1 MTTLKG
7 ELDWIGN
14 VNTLASRELLGG
26 STGVT
31 LNVTVTEYNQCKW
44 MTLSKNMNILELT
57 RTQIV
62 LFLYNYCIIIV

>member
-14 VNTLASRELLGG
+14 VNTLASRELLRD

-44 MTLSKNMNILELT
+44 KTLPENMNILEL
-57 RTQIV
+57 RFRHYI
-62 LFLYNYCIIIV
+62 CIFFV

>member
-14 VNTLASRELLGG
+14 VNTLASRELLRD

-44 MTLSKNMNILELT
+44 MTLPENMNILELRFRHYICT
-57 RTQIV
+57 FFV
-62 LFLYNYCIIIV
+62 